1 MNNSLRRNAYR
12 GMRMTTLYIL
22 VSGVAMII
30 IFPLFFLFSFSLM
43 SDYETYSEWPKPLI
57 PRSSVEYRMDHA
69 DSGSYRLSIWNQ
81 SENGWLPFGPEKFD
95 RNDEDIKKLSR
106 FVNNY
111 GNTLLTVEEIDSAL
125 ELTDSNG
132 YYEFALRKSLIHNYK
147 RFFKLYSGAARSV
160 LQSLYTAG
168 LTIVISV
175 SVGGMAGYAFARY
188 VFKGKNIL
196 KLSVL
201 FVRMFPPVAIAIPM
215 VVILGKMGLYDKPAG
230 LSLIYSIN
238 QISMN
243 IWITASIFM
252 GIPESLEEAA
262 QVFGTNRAGAFFRV
276 TMPLAVP
283 GLAACAMYSFI
294 YSWNEVINA
303 IILTQFNPT
312 FPVVVYKSLLGAN
325 AQVHLIAAGSIAQA
339 IPAII
344 FTLFIR
350 KYILQMWGGVKV

>member
-1 MNNSLRRNAYR
+1 MTNNLRRNAGR
-12 GMRMTTLYIL
+12 TMRMTTIYIL

-30 IFPLFFLFSFSLM
+30 IFPMFFLFSFSLM
-43 SDYETYSEWPKPLI
+43 SDYETYSEWPKPLL
-57 PRSSVEYRMDHA
+57 PRTSVDYRMDH
-69 DSGSYRLSIWNQ
+69 SGNGNFRLSIWNV
-81 SENGWLPFGPEKFD
+81 SENDWMPFGPEELN
-95 RNDEDIKKLSR
+95 RNPDEIKKLSR
-106 FVNNY
+106 FLNNY
-111 GNTLLTVEEIDSAL
+111 GNTQFSEEEILTAMK
-125 ELTDSNG
+125 LTDQDG
-132 YYEFALRKSLIHNYK
+132 FYEFALRKSLIHNYR

-168 LTIVISV
+168 MTIFISV
-175 SVGGMAGYAFARY
+175 SIGGMAGYAFARY

-215 VVILGKMGLYDKPAG
+215 VVILGKMGMYDKPVG

-262 QVFGTNRAGAFFRV
+262 QVFGTSKTGAFFRV

-303 IILTQFNPT
+303 VILTQFNPT

-339 IPAII
+339 LPAII

>member
-1 MNNSLRRNAYR
+1 MINNFRRDAGR
-12 GMRMTTLYIL
+12 TMRITTIYIL

-30 IFPLFFLFSFSLM
+30 IFPMFFLFSFSLM
-43 SDYETYSEWPKPLI
+43 SDYETYSEWPKPLL
-57 PRSSVEYRMDHA
+57 PRTSVNYRMDHSE
-69 DSGSYRLSIWNQ
+69 DGNYRLSIWNN
-81 SENGWLPFGPEKFD
+81 SEDGWVPFGPEQLSH
-95 RNDEDIKKLSR
+95 NSDEVAKLSR
-106 FVNNY
+106 FLNNY
-111 GNTLLTVEEIDSAL
+111 GNTEISEEEIL
-125 ELTDSNG
+125 EAMDRTDTRG
-132 YYEFALRKSLIHNYK
+132 FYEFSLRKSLIHNYK
-147 RFFKLYSGAARSV
+147 RFFRLYSGAAKSV

-168 LTIVISV
+168 MTILISL
-175 SVGGMAGYAFARY
+175 SIGGMAGYAFARY
-188 VFKGKNIL
+188 IFKGKNIL

-215 VVILGKMGLYDKPAG
+215 VVILGKMGMYDRPVG

-262 QVFGTNRAGAFFRV
+262 QVFGSSKTGAFIRI

-339 IPAII
+339 LPAII